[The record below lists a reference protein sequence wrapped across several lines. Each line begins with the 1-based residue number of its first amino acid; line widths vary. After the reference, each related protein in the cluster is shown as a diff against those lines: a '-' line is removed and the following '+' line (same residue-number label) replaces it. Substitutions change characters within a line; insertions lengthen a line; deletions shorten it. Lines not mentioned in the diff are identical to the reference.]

1 MYQYYR
7 SIVGLSPPVFVHSLS
22 EQVIHNPKTP
32 IIYSIGKIQF
42 LTHHIPTYLPYLPS
56 EPVIELTTALHNSSF
71 IRAIK
76 KKKPK
81 CI

>member
-1 MYQYYR
+1 
-7 SIVGLSPPVFVHSLS
+7 
-22 EQVIHNPKTP
+22 
-32 IIYSIGKIQF
+32 
-42 LTHHIPTYLPYLPS
+42 
-56 EPVIELTTALHNSSF
+56 VIELTTALHNSSF